1 MSRLQLITDAA
12 RRAGRKLLIP
22 YLVAGDPNK
31 VITIDIMHALVKN
44 GADII
49 ELGIPFSD
57 PSSDGEI
64 IQKSIE
70 RSLNQGTS
78 LMDALEIV
86 AEFRKLNELTP
97 IVLMGYLNPV
107 EIMGPD
113 KFIQKAKEVGVDGVL
128 MVDMPPAEA
137 DEIHGK
143 LRDSNIDSIFLV
155 APTTTE
161 KRVKS
166 ILKMTS
172 GYVYYI
178 SLKGVTGA
186 SITDAQEVERN
197 VSALRSST
205 NLPIVVGFGVKD
217 GKSAKEMSQ
226 ASDGVIVGSA
236 LVKKIASLN
245 TQKSIDKG
253 DISRCTAI
261 IRMIRSELDSD
272 NELNSVLKE
281 YE

>member
-1 MSRLQLITDAA
+1 MSRLQLITKDA
-12 RRAGRKLLIP
+12 RQSGRKLLIP
-22 YLVAGDPNK
+22 YLVAGDPSK
-31 VITIDIMHALVKN
+31 GVTIDLMHSLVKN
-44 GADII
+44 GADIL

-70 RSLNQGTS
+70 RSLKKGTS
-78 LMDALEIV
+78 LTDTLDIV
-86 AEFRKLNELTP
+86 AEFRKSNQRTP

-113 KFIQKAKEVGVDGVL
+113 NFVRKAKEVGVDGVL

-137 DEIHGK
+137 GVIHQK

-155 APTTTE
+155 APTTKE
-161 KRVKS
+161 SRVKS

-172 GYVYYI
+172 GYVYYV

-186 SITDAQEVERN
+186 SITDDKEVEQN
-197 VSALRSST
+197 VNALRTFT

-217 GKSAKEMSQ
+217 GNSAKRMSR
-226 ASDGVIVGSA
+226 ASDGVIVGTA
-236 LVKKIASLN
+236 LVKSIASLN
-245 TQKSIDKG
+245 AQESIDKE
-253 DISRCTAI
+253 DLKRCTAI
-261 IRMIRSELDSD
+261 IGLIRRELDSD
-272 NELNSVLKE
+272 AESNPTFKE
-281 YE
+281 HE